1 MQESSQQRKTR
12 LIYEKAARAAA
23 RWDQSKRS
31 YPRRISGQQKLER
44 LKSQLIEEQNNRLRE
59 RIDFYDR
66 LSLDRTPPITRII
79 LSSLGTC
86 LGFFI
91 IFLCVFVLA
100 HLVATVVTQYLGSV
114 VPKR

>member
-31 YPRRISGQQKLER
+31 HPRHISGQQKLER
-44 LKSQLIEEQNNRLRE
+44 LKRQLIEEQNNRLRE
-59 RIDFYDR
+59 RIDFYDQ

-79 LSSLGTC
+79 FKVSSYS
-86 LGFFI
+86 
-91 IFLCVFVLA
+91 
-100 HLVATVVTQYLGSV
+100 TQFCFSRHGKCQQL
-114 VPKR
+114 